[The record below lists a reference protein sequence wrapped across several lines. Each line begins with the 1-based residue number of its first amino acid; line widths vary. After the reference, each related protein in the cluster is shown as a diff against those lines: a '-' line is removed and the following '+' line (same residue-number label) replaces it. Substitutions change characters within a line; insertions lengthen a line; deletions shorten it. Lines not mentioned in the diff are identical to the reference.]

1 MSGDKE
7 RDELR
12 GNAVFLFSNQLPRL
26 RNLEKRPL
34 AAAVSRRLYL
44 QSSLL
49 LGTFSE
55 LPLGLCCLIRS
66 TGGSL

>member
-12 GNAVFLFSNQLPRL
+12 GNAGFLFSSQLPRL
-26 RNLEKRPL
+26 RNLEKWPL

-44 QSSLL
+44 Q
-49 LGTFSE
+49 FSA
-55 LPLGLCCLIRS
+55 PWHFF
-66 TGGSL
+66 